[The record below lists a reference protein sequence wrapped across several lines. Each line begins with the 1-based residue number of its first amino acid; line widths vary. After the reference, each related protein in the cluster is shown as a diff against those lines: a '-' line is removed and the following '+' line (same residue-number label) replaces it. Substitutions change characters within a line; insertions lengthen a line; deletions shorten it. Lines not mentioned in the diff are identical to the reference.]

1 MTTSTVNKTVA
12 SALAAVML
20 VIGAGCGVQQ
30 QSAPAAVNWEERYPG
45 YKTDFYEAVNKAQFD
60 EWEIPDSD
68 PSIGHFIALDRENNQ
83 RLLKLMEDAAQSA
96 GTTDDSDTAVVDAL
110 WATGNDIEARNAGGF
125 GNAQRFIDAVDEAQT
140 TRDVIK
146 AAIDFDRMY
155 GYYSFFGMSL
165 APDSADASRKVHYL
179 GPTDL
184 GLTKEE

>member
-1 MTTSTVNKTVA
+1 MTTSTVNKAVA

-96 GTTDDSDTAVVDAL
+96 GTTDDSDTAVVGAL

-125 GNAQRFIDAVDEAQT
+125 GNAQRFIDAVDEPGRLFCLQLH
-140 TRDVIK
+140 R
-146 AAIDFDRMY
+146 
-155 GYYSFFGMSL
+155 FGQPGQL
-165 APDSADASRKVHYL
+165 QRLPGGKEDGLHLILLLSALHPVP
-179 GPTDL
+179 PT
-184 GLTKEE
+184 